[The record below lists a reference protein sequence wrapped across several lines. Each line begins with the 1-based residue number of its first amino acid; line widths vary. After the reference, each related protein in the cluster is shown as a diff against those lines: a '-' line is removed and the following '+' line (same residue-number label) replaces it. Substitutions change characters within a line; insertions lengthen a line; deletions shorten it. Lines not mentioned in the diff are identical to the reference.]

1 MTCSAFYIIIIHDA
15 LNLLDYHRLWS
26 LSLSSQVLSCVCINT
41 FYWGNVCLM
50 PRHHTFVVIHHYH
63 HHSWHVQPY
72 TLSSF
77 MMYSTFYSS
86 SFIIIIT
93 FMLSAITC
101 VHQHFILG
109 QCVFNVT
116 PLYLC
121 CHISCLGLQHCHH
134 HSWHVQP
141 STSLSFTACYHRSW
155 SLSLSSQVSSYASA
169 LYQHQGA

>member
-1 MTCSAFYIIIIHDA
+1 MMHLTFYIIIVHHH
-15 LNLLDYHRLWS
+15 YHFHFKCYHMCAS
-26 LSLSSQVLSCVCINT
+26 AICVL
-41 FYWGNVCLM
+41 
-50 PRHHTFVVIHHYH
+50 PRHHTFVVKHHYP

-121 CHISCLGLQHCHH
+121 CHTSCLGLQHCHH

-141 STSLSFTACYHRSW
+141 STSLSFTTCYHRSW

-169 LYQHQGA
+169 LYQHQGAEQSPRWHPFQAL